1 MPEALKELVDLDAA
15 LLLLGF
21 PFFFTTVF
29 SMFDAPVRRLR
40 NLGILGS
47 YAALVGGVVVLDTKS
62 VLVAWAFLGAGCGLA
77 YFAYELVGGSPR
89 VMTLVHGL
97 MAWPIMGPEVIEY
110 VLADLGVFSGGGQY
124 AWASVDELFAA
135 LDEGLRGEELD
146 PNIVQ
151 ALCNKREDR
160 EQILDRLDA
169 PIRAYPPHR
178 VSLLA
183 LGAGALV
190 EQGADARRFPPAVF
204 EALAKMLETIDGP
217 GDERELPESFVAMEQ
232 AAVACFA
239 QSAEVRAHFSE
250 RVRLRECLRRYDE
263 RYGFLGKMVQ
273 VLDGE
278 SIVVVHVPSRV
289 GVRFVMTG
297 IADNFQL
304 HTLLLGAL
312 AGSRVPG
319 PSPSPGAVAAAG
331 DGPVAKRTVTSR
343 WQLVQW
349 SGLREGGVAGPDDT
363 DSWIWNEGVPADIAP
378 FDGERVV
385 LISDGTI
392 ERSWNAT
399 RTFPA
404 MAGQLEEK
412 ETLSAAEVDAL
423 LAAIEARVAS

>member
-1 MPEALKELVDLDAA
+1 MPPALQSLVDLDVA
-15 LLLLGF
+15 LILLGA
-21 PFFFTTVF
+21 PFLFTTVF
-29 SMFDAPVRRLR
+29 SLFDAPVRRFR

-47 YAALVGGVVVLDTKS
+47 YAALVVGLFALDTKS
-62 VLVAWAFLGAGCGLA
+62 VLVAWVFLGAACGLA

-89 VMTLVHGL
+89 VTTLVHGL

-110 VLADLGVFSGGGQY
+110 VLADLGLLSGGGQY
-124 AWASVDELFAA
+124 AGASVDELFAA
-135 LDEGLRGEELD
+135 LDEALRGDEVD

-151 ALCNKREDR
+151 ALCNEKADR
-160 EQILDRLDA
+160 ETILDRLDA

-178 VSLLA
+178 VTLLA

-217 GDERELPESFVAMEQ
+217 DDERELPESFFAMEQ
-232 AAVACFA
+232 AALACFA

-250 RVRLRECLRRYDE
+250 RVRLRELLRRYDE
-263 RYGFLGKMVQ
+263 RYGFIGKMVQ

-319 PSPSPGAVAAAG
+319 EPPSPVAVAAAG
-331 DGPVAKRTVTSR
+331 EGPAAERTVTSG
-343 WQLVQW
+343 WQLAQW
-349 SGLREGGVAGPDDT
+349 TGLREGGVAGPDDT

-385 LISDGTI
+385 LIGDGTI

-404 MAGQLEEK
+404 MAGRLEET
-412 ETLSAAEVDAL
+412 ETLTVAEVDAL
-423 LAAIEARVAS
+423 LAAIQTRVAQ